1 MKVKLFINKCKNQQ
15 LIRFFGN
22 IIMFKINN
30 NRRRLLEMVESIQ
43 QTENLLK

>member
-1 MKVKLFINKCKNQQ
+1 MKGKLFINKYKNQQ
-15 LIRFFGN
+15 LIGFFGN

>member
-1 MKVKLFINKCKNQQ
+1 MKVRLFINKCKNQQ
-15 LIRFFGN
+15 LIGRFGN

-30 NRRRLLEMVESIQ
+30 NRRLLELVESIQ

>member
-15 LIRFFGN
+15 QIGLFEN

-30 NRRRLLEMVESIQ
+30 NRRWLLELVESIQ
-43 QTENLLK
+43 QTENL